1 MRDQP
6 AGLTIKDIAKG
17 GDKVVLIK
25 IRMIGYYAQPGG
37 LLSFGRT
44 E

>member
-6 AGLTIKDIAKG
+6 AGLTIMDIAKG
-17 GDKVVLIK
+17 GDEAVLIK
-25 IRMIGYYAQPGG
+25 VRMIGYYAQPGG
-37 LLSFGRT
+37 LMSFGRR